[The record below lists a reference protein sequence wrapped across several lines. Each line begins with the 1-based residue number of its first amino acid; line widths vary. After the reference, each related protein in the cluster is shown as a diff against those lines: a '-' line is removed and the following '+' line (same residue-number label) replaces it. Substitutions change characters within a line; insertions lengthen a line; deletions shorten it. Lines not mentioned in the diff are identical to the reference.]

1 MTIDLIS
8 YIIVTAVAGALGL
21 VLLYFVIK
29 NAIKNALIEDR
40 AFQAEVERLRAF
52 NAKVERTKS

>member
-1 MTIDLIS
+1 MTLDLTT

-40 AFQAEVERLRAF
+40 AFQA
-52 NAKVERTKS
+52 KVERMRAERTKAKAQS